1 MFSAGVGERE
11 NGLLLNIIKENSCVS
26 IVNCSQN
33 RTMQIKT
40 ETKRMAW
47 SGKVHALFSW

>member
-1 MFSAGVGERE
+1 MCCSEGTDALLR
-11 NGLLLNIIKENSCVS
+11 LLLAICVKTAARRRAL
-26 IVNCSQN
+26 V
-33 RTMQIKT
+33 KT